1 MRAPARLGLGI
12 LLVAG
17 MVAFV
22 PSAHA
27 QGLLLSTLDTPN
39 PQPGSVFGDSV
50 AVGDVNGDGRDD
62 IAVGTPYEHVG
73 GNSDQGRAY
82 VFSGADGS
90 VLVTLDTPDSQAD
103 AAFSLSLAVGDANGD
118 GRDDIAVA
126 APLEDVGG
134 NSNQGRTYVFSAAA
148 APVGGIA
155 ELPDV
160 AGVRIEDSGSAAP
173 NAGVLVA
180 LSAGG
185 VLLLTASASYITS
198 RLLRRRA

>member
-1 MRAPARLGLGI
+1 
-12 LLVAG
+12 
-17 MVAFV
+17 
-22 PSAHA
+22 
-27 QGLLLSTLDTPN
+27 
-39 PQPGSVFGDSV
+39 VFGDSV

-62 IAVGTPYEHVG
+62 IAVAAPELNVG
-73 GNSDQGRAY
+73 LNAGQGRAY